1 MARIRWGMWVVALAV
16 ALAACD
22 GSDPSAPDP
31 DDPATPDEANDDD
44 DAPLRIGFIGE
55 LSGPFAIWGVPARD
69 GMRLAVEE
77 LNADGGIAGRQVELV
92 ERDTQGVPEE
102 GVTALREL
110 AERREVVA
118 AGGLISSD
126 VALAVARAAEEEQ
139 VPLFLVM
146 AGSDRILSSDSR
158 MTFRTCL
165 PSASMIVE
173 PLAAYIATEDIT
185 RVAAVVADY
194 EWGRAVEDAIE
205 DRLRDVDGLALEVAV
220 APVQEREFTS
230 YLRRFQDLDPQ
241 LIIATSHPP
250 GALPLTRQAAEL
262 GMDALVAGSNSPAAA
277 VVSEVGDAAYDRFLD
292 LACAA
297 FDDPSYHALAARY
310 HDRFDAF
317 MEDAAV
323 AGYGQILMLADAIEA
338 TGTTDP
344 QAITDHLRSN
354 RFDLP
359 GYAWPLA
366 FTDNGDLADA
376 EPLLTILRRADPP
389 EGVNPGADWYPEVVF
404 RSPPLTAPGP

>member
-1 MARIRWGMWVVALAV
+1 MARIRWGMSLL
-16 ALAACD
+16 ALAAVLAACGGD
-22 GSDPSAPDP
+22 A
-31 DDPATPDEANDDD
+31 AAPDEAGGDD
-44 DAPLRIGFIGE
+44 DAPLRIAFIGE
-55 LSGPFAIWGVPARD
+55 LSGPFAIWGVPARN
-69 GMRLAVEE
+69 GMQLAVEE
-77 LNADGGIAGRQVELV
+77 LNAEGGIAGRQIELI

-102 GVTALREL
+102 GVTAFREL
-110 AERREVVA
+110 AERRGVVA

-126 VALAVARAAEEEQ
+126 VALAVARTAEEER

-146 AGSDRILSSDSR
+146 AGSDRILSPDSR

-165 PSASMIVE
+165 PSASTIVE
-173 PLAAYIATEDIT
+173 PLAAFIEAEGMT

-205 DRLRDVDGLALEVAV
+205 SRLRGAAGLDLQVEV

-230 YLRRFQDLDPQ
+230 YLRRFQDLDPE

-250 GALPLTRQAAEL
+250 GALPLTRQVSEL
-262 GMDALVAGSNSPAAA
+262 GMDALVTGSNSPAAA

-297 FDDPSYHALAARY
+297 FDDPSYHELAARY
-310 HDRFDAF
+310 HARFDGF

-323 AGYGQILMLADAIEA
+323 SGYGQVLMIADAIEEL
-338 TGTTDP
+338 GTTDP
-344 QAITDHLRSN
+344 EAIADHLRAN

-359 GYAWPLA
+359 GYAWELR
-366 FTDNGDLADA
+366 FTANGDLADA
-376 EPLLTILRRADPP
+376 EPLLTILRRTDPP

-404 RSPPLTAPGP
+404 RSPPLPAAGS